1 MRSSVVSF
9 TCAAGAL
16 VMILSCAARAAAEG
30 GTCCD
35 TSEEFKSEESKS
47 APPDVGVAGAG
58 GGARAEAAPPPVP
71 SLLRPTGFADAASYS
86 DAFRVLSYES
96 SCSRFFGGPRLA
108 LTVLNGLAP
117 RLRGRPLG
125 QGGVGILM
133 SGGYDIYRDGATG
146 VTYRLFKEAFIN
158 SDGPFL
164 MRVRIPQMAR
174 LRVGRFEAE
183 TRQAKVLLLL
193 HEMGHLMGA
202 PDSKSWLL
210 PDDGGDAKQ
219 SERNTRTIES
229 QCLKQL
235 LALGA

>member
-16 VMILSCAARAAAEG
+16 VVILSCAARAAVEG
-30 GTCCD
+30 GMCCD
-35 TSEEFKSEESKS
+35 TSEESKSEESKS
-47 APPDVGVAGAG
+47 ATPDMGVAGAG
-58 GGARAEAAPPPVP
+58 GGARAEAASPPVP
-71 SLLRPTGFADAASYS
+71 SLLRPTGLADAASYS
-86 DAFRVLSYES
+86 DAFRVLSQES

-108 LTVLNGLAP
+108 LTILNGFAP
-117 RLRGRPLG
+117 QLRGRPLG
-125 QGGVGILM
+125 QGGVGIRM

-164 MRVRIPQMAR
+164 MRVVRPQSAR

-193 HEMGHLMGA
+193 HEMGHLVGT
-202 PDSKSWLL
+202 PGGGWLL
-210 PDDGGDAKQ
+210 PDDGGDAEQ
-219 SERNTRTIES
+219 SERNTRTVES